1 MMETVLILI
10 TIMVG
15 LSSLYVSIKLSELKD
30 SRCYIFAVAG
40 VVNFLAVGYKL
51 NDNSRL
57 ESKPTAIEVYQ
68 GKTKLK
74 KTYEIVGNDTVRID
88 SIVIYKN

>member
-1 MMETVLILI
+1 MMDTVLILI
-10 TIMVG
+10 MFVVG
-15 LSSLYVSIKLSELKD
+15 LALLYFSIKLSELKD
-30 SRCYIFAVAG
+30 STCSIVAIAG
-40 VVNFLAVGYKL
+40 GITLLAVGYKL
-51 NDNSRL
+51 NDNIRL

>member
-10 TIMVG
+10 MFVAG
-15 LSSLYVSIKLSELKD
+15 LAFLYFSNKLSELKD
-30 SRCYIFAVAG
+30 STCYIVAVAG
-40 VVNFLAVGYKL
+40 VVTLLAVGYKL
-51 NDNSRL
+51 NDNIRL

-74 KTYEIVGNDTVRID
+74 KTYEIVGNDTIK
-88 SIVIYKN
+88 IVIYKN